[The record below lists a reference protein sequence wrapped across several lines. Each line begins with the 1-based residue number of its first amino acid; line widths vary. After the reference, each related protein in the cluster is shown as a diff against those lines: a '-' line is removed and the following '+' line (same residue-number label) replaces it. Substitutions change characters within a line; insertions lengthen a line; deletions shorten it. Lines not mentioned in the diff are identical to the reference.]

1 MTCKPIEEL
10 ILPSVIK
17 HTTFKSPKDNI
28 DTLYTDSEQ
37 TPLWFSS
44 HGQYIPTVY
53 TTWKY
58 PFLRVIQTNHHV
70 IERIINGAD
79 LMLPGCIPPFE
90 GIHKD
95 DIVGIVDYRT
105 PSKTIAVGRVLMDMH
120 EISECVGT
128 TGVAVKVIHRYD
140 DVVCHVVKKRVD
152 IPDKVK
158 SVEEINMEYKV
169 GTAEDQPQPED
180 QPEQHEQHER
190 YEQHEEER
198 KEDTKCND
206 LTDDMNSLTV
216 EDNDHFFKRSLLQTL
231 SQNPM
236 FPLNSSN
243 FMDHINSNLL
253 IEQTIK
259 KTSWKKSAKF
269 LKAMEKDGLIKLKGK
284 GDDLVIISYNKD
296 HEQLKTFNPYK
307 VKKQASRKEKKEE
320 TEKIVLTKFYKPTNP
335 VRMVFNSLDLE
346 YNSCYIAS
354 DLKEILNKYITK
366 EELVNEQNKKNIIIN
381 DVLAN
386 LTKESTVGRDKLF
399 PLFLAKFTQHYTI
412 SKGLRTSK
420 LQKGNPPK
428 VSIITET
435 KIGRKTIT
443 RVFNFEPYEIDSE
456 ELSMDLKQ
464 KCSGS
469 STIHNN
475 VQNPKIKEVLVQ
487 GSHASKIIELLVK
500 KYGLNQGWI
509 ESEDKSKKKK

>member
-1 MTCKPIEEL
+1 MTSKPIEEL

-28 DTLYTDSEQ
+28 DTLYTDNEQ

-44 HGQYIPTVY
+44 HGKYIPTVY
-53 TTWKY
+53 TAWKY
-58 PFLRVIQTNHHV
+58 PFLPIVQTNHHV

-90 GIHKD
+90 GIHKN

-105 PSKTIAVGRVLMDMH
+105 PSKTIAVGMVLMDMH
-120 EISECVGT
+120 KISECVGT
-128 TGVAVKVIHRYD
+128 TGVAVKVMHRYD
-140 DVVCHVVKKRVD
+140 DVVCNVIKKRVD
-152 IPDKVK
+152 VPDKVK
-158 SVEEINMEYKV
+158 SVEEINMEYKL
-169 GTAEDQPQPED
+169 GTPEHHS
-180 QPEQHEQHER
+180 QLEEQREQHEQP
-190 YEQHEEER
+190 EEEG
-198 KEDTKCND
+198 KEDTKDNEMAD
-206 LTDDMNSLTV
+206 EMNSLTV

-236 FPLNSSN
+236 LPLNSSN

-253 IEQTIK
+253 IEQAIK

-269 LKAMEKDGLIKLKGK
+269 LKAMEKDGLIKLKGR
-284 GDDLVIISYNKD
+284 GDDLVIISFNKG
-296 HEQLKTFNPYK
+296 HEQLKNFNPYK
-307 VKKQASRKEKKEE
+307 VKKQAPKKEKKEE
-320 TEKIVLTKFYKPTNP
+320 TEKIVLTMFYKPTNP

-346 YNSCYIAS
+346 YNSCYTAT
-354 DLKEILNKYITK
+354 DLKEILNKYISK

-381 DVLAN
+381 DALAN
-386 LTKESTVGRDKLF
+386 LTKENTIGRDKLF
-399 PLFLAKFTQHYTI
+399 PLFLEKFTEHYTI
-412 SKGLRTSK
+412 AKGLRTSK

-428 VSIITET
+428 VNIITET

-443 RVFNFEPYEIDSE
+443 RVSNFEHYEIDAE

-469 STIHNN
+469 STIHKN
-475 VQNPKIKEVLVQ
+475 VQNPNIKEVLVQ